1 VRNVLRRPDFRLL
14 FGGLVASMIG
24 ESILLLALA
33 IWVKDLT
40 GSDGMAGATI
50 FAIVAPLALAPVMG
64 WIVDRFRRRQFL
76 VVANLASAA
85 VLTPL
90 FAVRG
95 RDDVWIIFLVGALY
109 GLSYIA
115 IVSALNSLI
124 KQIVP
129 DDLLADA
136 NGALQTV
143 KQGLRLIG
151 PLVGAAL
158 YTAVGGWAVAVV
170 AAAGFLLAATAI
182 GLLRVRET
190 KPTPSQL
197 HWLAEATSGMRHLA
211 AEPALRR
218 AVVGVALA
226 VLVLGFT
233 ESLIF
238 AYVDQ
243 GLHRPPGFV
252 GVLVS
257 VQGVGGLLGGL
268 TAARV
273 VRRFGEVGTTAIGI
287 LLFAAE
293 SVILAA
299 PNLALAGIAMVSAG
313 FGLPLAIVGFN
324 TLMQRRTPAAI
335 LGRVSAATE
344 ALISG
349 PQALSIAVG
358 AILVSIVDY
367 RLLFVM
373 VGLVMF
379 AAGAY
384 LWRGRRLSSPA
395 GPRSARAARGAV
407 GRRLRLRGTTLRASS
422 SAPGAAAPRA
432 SSSSPSG
439 AALPLAAP
447 GPGVAAG
454 AEPGR
459 PS

>member
-1 VRNVLRRPDFRLL
+1 MRTVLRRPDFRLL

-40 GSDGMAGATI
+40 GSDGLAGATI
-50 FAIVAPLALAPVMG
+50 FAIVAPLALAPVVG
-64 WIVDRFRRRQFL
+64 WVVDRFRRRPFL

-85 VLTPL
+85 VLIPL

-95 RDDVWIIFLVGALY
+95 RGDVWVIFLVGALY

-115 IVSALNSLI
+115 IVSALNGLL

-129 DDLLADA
+129 EGLLADA

-151 PLVGAAL
+151 PLIGAAL
-158 YTAVGGWAVAVV
+158 YTAVGGWVVAVV

-182 GLLRVRET
+182 GMLRVREER
-190 KPTPSQL
+190 PTPSRL
-197 HWLAEATSGMRHLA
+197 RWLAEASSGVRHLVT
-211 AEPALRR
+211 ERALRR
-218 AVVGVALA
+218 AVAGVALA
-226 VLVLGFT
+226 VLALGFT

-238 AYVDQ
+238 AYADQ

-252 GVLVS
+252 GVLIS
-257 VQGVGGLLGGL
+257 AQGIGGLLGGL
-268 TAARV
+268 IAAGV
-273 VRRFGEVGTTAIGI
+273 VRRLGEVGTIAAGT
-287 LLFAAE
+287 LLLATQSIVLALPNL
-293 SVILAA
+293 VVGLAA
-299 PNLALAGIAMVSAG
+299 MVAAG

-324 TLMQRRTPAAI
+324 TLMQRRTPGRI

-367 RLLFVM
+367 RLLFVQ
-373 VGLVMF
+373 VGLVM
-379 AAGAY
+379 AAAATY
-384 LWRGRRLSSPA
+384 LWRGRRLSAPVVATAGEVAADGSATGGSAAGGSAATGSAATGSPA
-395 GPRSARAARGAV
+395 APEPARATG
-407 GRRLRLRGTTLRASS
+407 S
-422 SAPGAAAPRA
+422 
-432 SSSSPSG
+432 
-439 AALPLAAP
+439 
-447 GPGVAAG
+447 
-454 AEPGR
+454 
-459 PS
+459 